1 MVEAAVH
8 RGHAAAGVGAIH
20 HVVVHQRGG
29 MDHLGDLGQA
39 AMARAELT
47 IRRHRPRQQQDDAGP
62 QALAPGGKQMFS
74 CRLQNWMTSADQT
87 AQIGQQGIEV
97 GLDRL
102 EQLGDR
108 RHMISWMK
116 WILEGSWW

>member
-8 RGHAAAGVGAIH
+8 RGHTAAGVGTIND
-20 HVVVHQRGG
+20 VVVHQRGG
-29 MDHLGDLGQA
+29 VDHLGDLGQA
-39 AMARAELT
+39 AMARAQLT
-47 IRRHRPRQQQDDAGP
+47 GWVHRPRQQQHDAGP
-62 QALAPGGKQMFS
+62 QALAPSGEQVFCS
-74 CRLQNWMTSADQT
+74 CLQNRMTSADQT
-87 AQIGQQGIEV
+87 AQIGQQNIEV

-108 RHMISWMK
+108 RHMISWMI

>member
-1 MVEAAVH
+1 
-8 RGHAAAGVGAIH
+8 
-20 HVVVHQRGG
+20 
-29 MDHLGDLGQA
+29 
-39 AMARAELT
+39 
-47 IRRHRPRQQQDDAGP
+47 
-62 QALAPGGKQMFS
+62 MFS

-108 RHMISWMK
+108 RHMISWLM